1 LGLRFN
7 DNAIRCAPS
16 RWQREILLAARKKR
30 QGQNRLPGFIRYDH
44 HQSEIIVAALLSQL
58 SDCVL
63 GIRKCCRSIWQVRA
77 ISIVLDPVSSVYREE
92 ISRHRELQPIAN
104 FLSCGAA
111 EP

>member
-44 HQSEIIVAALLSQL
+44 ESQIIAAALFSQASRGKFGEL
-58 SDCVL
+58 TSAHRIENKTGRNGRRDF
-63 GIRKCCRSIWQVRA
+63 RFVR
-77 ISIVLDPVSSVYREE
+77 P
-92 ISRHRELQPIAN
+92 
-104 FLSCGAA
+104 F
-111 EP
+111 EPPAFIT